1 MLGFTKQ
8 IIGIGVPLYQEAT
21 VMLQLTFTST
31 TGPTGKFVKVTK
43 TITLTAETKR
53 QVYYYYNESKYHFR
67 DFYLKLK
74 NFRSMYII
82 LFKSATTV
90 KI

>member
-53 QVYYYYNESKYHFR
+53 QVYYYNESKYHFR

-74 NFRSMYII
+74 NFRSIYII

>member
-1 MLGFTKQ
+1 
-8 IIGIGVPLYQEAT
+8 
-21 VMLQLTFTST
+21 MLQLTFTST

-53 QVYYYYNESKYHFR
+53 QVYYYNESKYHFR

>member
-21 VMLQLTFTST
+21 VMLQLTFIST

-43 TITLTAETKR
+43 TITLTTKTKK
-53 QVYYYYNESKYHFR
+53 QVYYYNENKYHLK
-67 DFYLKLK
+67 DSYLKLK
-74 NFRSMYII
+74 NFRLIYII
-82 LFKSATTV
+82 LFKSVTTV

>member
-8 IIGIGVPLYQEAT
+8 ITGIGVPLYQEAT
-21 VMLQLTFTST
+21 VMLQLTFIST
-31 TGPTGKFVKVTK
+31 TVPTGKFVKVTK
-43 TITLTAETKR
+43 TIILTTKTKK
-53 QVYYYYNESKYHFR
+53 QVYYYNESNYHLR
-67 DFYLKLK
+67 DFYLQLK
-74 NFRSMYII
+74 NFRSIYII

>member
-53 QVYYYYNESKYHFR
+53 QVYYYNESKYHFR
-67 DFYLKLK
+67 DFYHKLK
-74 NFRSMYII
+74 NFRSIYII

>member
-31 TGPTGKFVKVTK
+31 TGPIGKFVKVTK

-53 QVYYYYNESKYHFR
+53 QVYYYNECKYHFR

-74 NFRSMYII
+74 NFRSIYII